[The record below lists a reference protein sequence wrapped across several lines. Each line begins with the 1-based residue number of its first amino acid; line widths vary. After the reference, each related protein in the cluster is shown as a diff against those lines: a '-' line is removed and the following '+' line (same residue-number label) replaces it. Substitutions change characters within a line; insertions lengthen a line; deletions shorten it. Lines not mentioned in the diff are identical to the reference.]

1 MSTNAAASSASASAS
16 TTSAPPPSG
25 QQQQLALQQGGAIQ
39 TTEIPAD
46 KTLVHAARIAVEQ
59 DKPILLDYYNDTKNA
74 KAFLGEDPDTKERIL
89 VKNAEEYTSPIQKIF
104 KAATD
109 YIVMTENSIYIVSGA
124 IKKKVI
130 TTGNSGPQSSGRPQT
145 TTA

>member
-1 MSTNAAASSASASAS
+1 MSTNS
-16 TTSAPPPSG
+16 TTSQPSAQP
-25 QQQQLALQQGGAIQ
+25 QQTQPLALTQQGGGIQ
-39 TTEIPAD
+39 TTEIPGD
-46 KTLVHAARIAVEQ
+46 KTMAHAARIAVEQ

-124 IKKKVI
+124 IKKKII
-130 TTGNSGPQSSGRPQT
+130 TTGNSGTPSSSGRPQT
-145 TTA
+145 ATA

>member
-1 MSTNAAASSASASAS
+1 MSTNAAASSASATQPSA
-16 TTSAPPPSG
+16 PSG
-25 QQQQLALQQGGAIQ
+25 QQNQQLALQQGGGIQ
-39 TTEIPAD
+39 TTEIPAE

-124 IKKKVI
+124 IKKKII
-130 TTGNSGPQSSGRPQT
+130 TTGNSGPTSSGRPS
-145 TTA
+145 TATA

>member
-1 MSTNAAASSASASAS
+1 MSTNS
-16 TTSAPPPSG
+16 TTSQPSAQP
-25 QQQQLALQQGGAIQ
+25 QQTQQLALTQQGGGIQ
-39 TTEIPAD
+39 TTEIPGD
-46 KTLVHAARIAVEQ
+46 KTMAHAARIAVEQ

-124 IKKKVI
+124 IKKKII
-130 TTGNSGPQSSGRPQT
+130 TTGNSGTPSSSGRPQT
-145 TTA
+145 ATA

>member
-1 MSTNAAASSASASAS
+1 MSTNAAASSASATQPSA
-16 TTSAPPPSG
+16 PSG
-25 QQQQLALQQGGAIQ
+25 QQNQQLALQQGGGIQ
-39 TTEIPAD
+39 TTESPAE

-124 IKKKVI
+124 IKKKII
-130 TTGNSGPQSSGRPQT
+130 TTGNSGPTSSGRPS
-145 TTA
+145 TATA

>member
-1 MSTNAAASSASASAS
+1 MSTNAAASSASA
-16 TTSAPPPSG
+16 TQPSAPST
-25 QQQQLALQQGGAIQ
+25 QQQLVLQQGGIQ
-39 TTEIPAD
+39 TTEIPAE

-124 IKKKVI
+124 IKKKII
-130 TTGNSGPQSSGRPQT
+130 TTGNSSAPSSSGRPS
-145 TTA
+145 TATA

>member
-1 MSTNAAASSASASAS
+1 MSTNAAASSAS
-16 TTSAPPPSG
+16 TTQQPAPPSG

-39 TTEIPAD
+39 TTEVPAE

-130 TTGNSGPQSSGRPQT
+130 TTGNSGPQSSGRPS
-145 TTA
+145 TATA

>member
-1 MSTNAAASSASASAS
+1 MSTNAAASSASATQPSAS
-16 TTSAPPPSG
+16 ST
-25 QQQQLALQQGGAIQ
+25 QQQQLVLQQGGIQ
-39 TTEIPAD
+39 TTEIPAE

-124 IKKKVI
+124 IKKKII
-130 TTGNSGPQSSGRPQT
+130 TTGNSSAPSSSGRPS
-145 TTA
+145 TATA

>member
-1 MSTNAAASSASASAS
+1 MSTNAAASSASA
-16 TTSAPPPSG
+16 TQPSAPST
-25 QQQQLALQQGGAIQ
+25 QQQLVLQQGGIQ
-39 TTEIPAD
+39 TTEIPAE

-124 IKKKVI
+124 IKKKIILRYLV
-130 TTGNSGPQSSGRPQT
+130 N
-145 TTA
+145 

>member
-1 MSTNAAASSASASAS
+1 MSTNS
-16 TTSAPPPSG
+16 TTSQPSAQP
-25 QQQQLALQQGGAIQ
+25 QQTQQLALTQQGGSIQ
-39 TTEIPAD
+39 TTEIPGD
-46 KTLVHAARIAVEQ
+46 KTMAHAARIAVEQ

-124 IKKKVI
+124 IKKKII
-130 TTGNSGPQSSGRPQT
+130 TTGNSGTPSSSGRPQT
-145 TTA
+145 ATA

>member
-1 MSTNAAASSASASAS
+1 MSTNAAA
-16 TTSAPPPSG
+16 TPTSATSAPPSG
-25 QQQQLALQQGGAIQ
+25 QQLSLQQGGSIQ
-39 TTEIPAD
+39 TTEVPAE

-89 VKNAEEYTSPIQKIF
+89 VKNSEEYTSPIQKIF

-130 TTGNSGPQSSGRPQT
+130 TTGNSGPTSSGRPQT
-145 TTA
+145 ATA

>member
-1 MSTNAAASSASASAS
+1 MSTNAAASSASA
-16 TTSAPPPSG
+16 TQPSAPST
-25 QQQQLALQQGGAIQ
+25 QQQQLVLQQGGIQ
-39 TTEIPAD
+39 TTEIPAE

-124 IKKKVI
+124 IKKKII
-130 TTGNSGPQSSGRPQT
+130 TTGNSSAMSSSGRPS
-145 TTA
+145 TATA

>member
-1 MSTNAAASSASASAS
+1 MSTNS
-16 TTSAPPPSG
+16 TTSQPSAQP
-25 QQQQLALQQGGAIQ
+25 QQTQQLALTQQGGPIQ
-39 TTEIPAD
+39 TTEIPGD
-46 KTLVHAARIAVEQ
+46 KTMAHAARIAVEQ

-124 IKKKVI
+124 IKKKII
-130 TTGNSGPQSSGRPQT
+130 TTGNSGTPSSSGRPQT
-145 TTA
+145 ATA

>member
-1 MSTNAAASSASASAS
+1 MA
-16 TTSAPPPSG
+16 
-25 QQQQLALQQGGAIQ
+25 
-39 TTEIPAD
+39 
-46 KTLVHAARIAVEQ
+46 HAARIAVEQ

-109 YIVMTENSIYIVSGA
+109 YIVMTENSIYIVSGS

-130 TTGNSGPQSSGRPQT
+130 TTGNSATPSSSGRPQT
-145 TTA
+145 ATA

>member
-1 MSTNAAASSASASAS
+1 MSTNAAASSAS
-16 TTSAPPPSG
+16 TTQQPAPPSG

-39 TTEIPAD
+39 TTEVPAE

-89 VKNAEEYTSPIQKIF
+89 VKNSEEYTSPIQKIF

-145 TTA
+145 ATA

>member
-1 MSTNAAASSASASAS
+1 MSTTAAASSASA
-16 TTSAPPPSG
+16 TQPSAPST
-25 QQQQLALQQGGAIQ
+25 QQQQLVLQQGGIQ
-39 TTEIPAD
+39 TTEIPAE

-124 IKKKVI
+124 IKKKII
-130 TTGNSGPQSSGRPQT
+130 TTGNSSAPSSSGRPS
-145 TTA
+145 TATA